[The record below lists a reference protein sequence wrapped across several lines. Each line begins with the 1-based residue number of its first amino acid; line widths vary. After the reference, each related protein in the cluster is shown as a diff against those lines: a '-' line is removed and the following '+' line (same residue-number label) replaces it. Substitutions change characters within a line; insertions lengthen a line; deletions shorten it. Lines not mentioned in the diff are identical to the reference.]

1 MEKLSESQQTT
12 GTPVSPVVSTVK
24 RRLFMQQLGLVSASA
39 AALLSSCSRE
49 ATEDVMNPNGGN
61 SSARLGASV
70 LPDGTIDLGTGDF
83 GIANLA
89 YTLEQLETAFYKM
102 AYEQSTGFST
112 ADRQALA
119 ELYDHELV
127 HREFFKGILKDNAI
141 PALDFNFSGINF
153 NNRNAVFDAAQ
164 QLESVGVAAY
174 NGAGPLIEDLEMLKV
189 AGKIVSIEA
198 RHATLT
204 RYLLQPKTYFS
215 LGHEQI
221 DPQGRDWALTPIEAI
236 KKAQPFI
243 KQKISVANLPT
254 Y

>member
-1 MEKLSESQQTT
+1 MEKLSDLTRIPAASDS
-12 GTPVSPVVSTVK
+12 PRVSPLK
-24 RRLFMQQLGLVSASA
+24 RRQFMQQLGLVSASA
-39 AALLSSCSRE
+39 AALLTSCSRE
-49 ATEDVMNPNGGN
+49 ATEEVMTSAGGHA
-61 SSARLGASV
+61 SARLGASV
-70 LPDGTIDLGTGDF
+70 LPDGTVDLGTGDF

-102 AYEQSTGFST
+102 AYEKSTGFSA

-153 NNRNAVFDAAQ
+153 NDRYAVFDAAQ
-164 QLESVGVAAY
+164 QFEDVGVAAY
-174 NGAGPLIEDLEMLKV
+174 NGAGPLLEDLEMLKV

-204 RYLLQPKTYFS
+204 RYLLRPKTYFS
-215 LGHEQI
+215 LGHELI

-236 KKAQPFI
+236 MKAQPFI
-243 KQKISVANLPT
+243 KQKISVANLPK